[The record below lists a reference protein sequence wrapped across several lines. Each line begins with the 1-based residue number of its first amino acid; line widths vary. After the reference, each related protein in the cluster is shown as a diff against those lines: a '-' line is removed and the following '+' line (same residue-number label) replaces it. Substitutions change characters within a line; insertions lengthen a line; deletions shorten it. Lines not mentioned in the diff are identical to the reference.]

1 TAHVVGALVRNRPGG
16 GTFHIEEVQDQ
27 VELALMRSG
36 EHDVARA
43 YVLYREKRAQ
53 ARQQEAASRAPAE
66 QAAQPVLNVQDGDLR
81 RPLDLAR
88 LRGTIAEAAHN
99 LPIEIDVDGILQET
113 VKNLYDGVPVDEVFK
128 SAILSAR
135 AMVETDPAYSQVTAG
150 LLLHT
155 IRKEVL
161 GQEVAQSA
169 MNEGYAEYFPRFIK
183 AGIENSL

>member
-1 TAHVVGALVRNRPGG
+1 
-16 GTFHIEEVQDQ
+16 

-36 EHDVARA
+36 EHDDARE
-43 YVLYREKRAQ
+43 YERYREKRSQ
-53 ARQQEAASRAPAE
+53 ELARSGQQEA
-66 QAAQPVLNVQDGDLR
+66 PVEKSTLNVNDNGTL
-81 RPLDLAR
+81 RPLDLSK
-88 LRGTIAEAAHN
+88 LRTTIVEASEG
-99 LPIEIDVDGILQET
+99 LPVEIDVDGILKET
-113 VKNLYDGVPVDEVFK
+113 VKNLDDGIPVDEVYK

-135 AMVETDPAYSQVTAG
+135 AMVETDPAYRQVTAG

-183 AGIENSL
+183 AGIENSLLDQKLVQFYLPRHGSSMKAELA